1 MHEELC
7 RVRDRLLLDQALTDL
22 DDVACLLPFQPV
34 GLVKIRLK
42 LLSFPRSPEMH
53 TIEA

>member
-34 GLVKIRLK
+34 GLVKIRLNHF
-42 LLSFPRSPEMH
+42 LSREIL
-53 TIEA
+53 TCIL